1 MQEKVHLY
9 MTPTSPDTQEI
20 KDFLQKKGI
29 DYDVYDISLDVSAHK
44 RMLEATR
51 GAGGPPVIEVGHQVV
66 LGFDRERLEDTIR
79 YEFR

>member
-1 MQEKVHLY
+1 MYDKVNVY
-9 MTPTSPDTQEI
+9 VKATSPDTTEI
-20 KDFLQKKGI
+20 TEFLSKRGI
-29 DYDVYDISLDVSAHK
+29 PYDVFDISSNVAAHK

-66 LGFDRERLEDTIR
+66 LGFDAERLEDTIA

>member
-1 MQEKVHLY
+1 MKDKVNVY
-9 MTPTSPDTQEI
+9 VKSTASDTMEI
-20 KDFLQKKGI
+20 TDFLRKRGI
-29 DYDVYDISLDVSAHK
+29 SYDLFDISSNVAAHK

-66 LGFDRERLEDTIR
+66 LGFDADRLEETIQ